1 MTVVNHTPADR
12 RPSSSIRGKLVVL
25 TILALGVVLG
35 AVMVKY
41 RNAIPGAPSTQPTT
55 LSSASAGG

>member
-1 MTVVNHTPADR
+1 MRSRMTES
-12 RPSSSIRGKLVVL
+12 RPPKPRPNSVRGKLVVL

-41 RNAIPGAPSTQPTT
+41 RNAIPRSPATQPTT
-55 LSSASAGG
+55 LPSMPPR